1 MCNGGKMIISVL
13 LISFLL
19 EPILSNINIS
29 IITITVF
36 TMLLSIILVYP
47 YLKLNKLLIYSA
59 FSGLLYD
66 ILFSPFFIDIIIFPL
81 IAVLIYYLFKEL
93 KYSIINI
100 IIVSSFIIFIYLNI
114 TYIVSWNFTT
124 NSYTY
129 LISKLVFIYLF
140 NSIYIIIC
148 YFIMNIISFKKCI
161 K

>member
-1 MCNGGKMIISVL
+1 MIISVL

>member
-124 NSYTY
+124 DSYTY

-148 YFIMNIISFKKCI
+148 YFIINIISFKKCI

>member
-148 YFIMNIISFKKCI
+148 YFIINIISFKKCI